1 MQVSWNLTKAKKL
14 NWFIDIHCHL
24 DLSSVVHTVQHLAFD
39 SITSHVSVK
48 CMRPVLVF
56 QHDSTRVIKLMT
68 CAIAEILG
76 EDE

>member
-1 MQVSWNLTKAKKL
+1 MQVLWKSAKAKKL